1 MVLKIILLGLS
12 NAGKTTLI
20 RHILEGK
27 EFEELENLPPTE
39 GINTNEYR
47 YRRLVEIAI
56 FDCGGQKQ
64 FLEGYFSET
73 MERTVFSNVRVF
85 FWVVDVSDKDR
96 LDESRSWFKKAFD
109 SVKKFSP
116 DAKSYVLAHK
126 YDKKDKIPKEKL
138 KDFFTE
144 KDPLAGVSFFTTS
157 VRSKTARTVICRILN
172 GLIEKTETLR
182 MKNLQKIIDG
192 LNARLNAK
200 LTMLINKADG
210 LEITSSLAPEI
221 ENKLIDKEAGEFLQY
236 LSVKTLIYPINIAT
250 ELIKQFQEKGFLS
263 SKTIETTIF
272 KLDQEYIVLKDIHQ
286 AISIF
291 IATPIMH
298 LSIDKFEQEIA
309 KVTPKLLEILK
320 V

>member
-1 MVLKIILLGLS
+1 
-12 NAGKTTLI
+12 
-20 RHILEGK
+20 
-27 EFEELENLPPTE
+27 
-39 GINTNEYR
+39 
-47 YRRLVEIAI
+47 
-56 FDCGGQKQ
+56 
-64 FLEGYFSET
+64 
-73 MERTVFSNVRVF
+73 
-85 FWVVDVSDKDR
+85 
-96 LDESRSWFKKAFD
+96 
-109 SVKKFSP
+109 
-116 DAKSYVLAHK
+116 
-126 YDKKDKIPKEKL
+126 
-138 KDFFTE
+138 
-144 KDPLAGVSFFTTS
+144 
-157 VRSKTARTVICRILN
+157 
-172 GLIEKTETLR
+172 